1 MPNTPS
7 RPTIFYG
14 WFIVTTTFLMAL
26 VTAGSRNAFGVFVIP
41 MSKEFG
47 WNRSTISLVAASLDG
62 LTPTRWSAPWV

>member
-1 MPNTPS
+1 
-7 RPTIFYG
+7 
-14 WFIVTTTFLMAL
+14 VTTTFLMAL